1 MKGRIAMSIK
11 EISRLEELRKVHG
24 RRQTIAQ
31 AANSLGLSVRQVLRL
46 SKSLKT
52 KGAEGLISR
61 KVGAVGN
68 HQLPESTKTKAVALI
83 QEHYGDFGPTL
94 AHEYLTEKHAL
105 ELSISS
111 VRNLMIE
118 HEIWHSKRMRRK
130 RVFQLRPR
138 RPREGELIQIDGSE
152 HEWFEGRGPYCT
164 LLTFIDDATSKI
176 MFLKFVKSENVADYF
191 SATKGYLELFGRPE
205 TFYPDKHGVFRVNRE
220 EALSGTGLT
229 QFGRAMKELDIRLI
243 CANTPQAKGRV
254 ERRHRDLQDRLIKAM
269 RLHNICT
276 IEEANAFLPEFIE
289 DFNRRFAK
297 PPLDSN
303 NAHRPLL
310 ATHNL
315 DRILCLKHER
325 HLSKNLTL
333 QYKNVIYQIITA
345 RESYALR
352 KAGVIVLEMP
362 NGEVSVEYR
371 GKPLKAKP
379 YNQVQARTEVVSA
392 KELISVLQQKPQRRP
407 GPHHPWARGRRR
419 KPTALPGLALC
430 T

>member
-1 MKGRIAMSIK
+1 
-11 EISRLEELRKVHG
+11 
-24 RRQTIAQ
+24 
-31 AANSLGLSVRQVLRL
+31 
-46 SKSLKT
+46 
-52 KGAEGLISR
+52 
-61 KVGAVGN
+61 
-68 HQLPESTKTKAVALI
+68 
-83 QEHYGDFGPTL
+83 
-94 AHEYLTEKHAL
+94 
-105 ELSISS
+105 
-111 VRNLMIE
+111 
-118 HEIWHSKRMRRK
+118 
-130 RVFQLRPR
+130 
-138 RPREGELIQIDGSE
+138 
-152 HEWFEGRGPYCT
+152 
-164 LLTFIDDATSKI
+164 
-176 MFLKFVKSENVADYF
+176 
-191 SATKGYLELFGRPE
+191 
-205 TFYPDKHGVFRVNRE
+205 
-220 EALSGTGLT
+220 
-229 QFGRAMKELDIRLI
+229 
-243 CANTPQAKGRV
+243 
-254 ERRHRDLQDRLIKAM
+254 M